1 MRHSKEFIT
10 EILELWYIGC
20 SAREISK
27 DPLIIHMFMENS
39 LTSETLTRNMII
51 GIINRNGGSFKKG
64 LKISEDYKPE
74 SFQKLNDEIKQY
86 NLKKKMLREKNK
98 YRERKCLKCQ
108 EIYILPKNIYFCEF
122 CTKLNKKHIDTSG
135 YSVHLNTI

>member
-39 LTSETLTRNMII
+39 LTSETLTKNMII

-64 LKISEDYKPE
+64 LKISEDYEPK
-74 SFQKLNDEIKQY
+74 SFHKLNDQIKQY
-86 NLKKKMLREKNK
+86 NLKAKMLREKNK

>member
-1 MRHSKEFIT
+1 
-10 EILELWYIGC
+10 
-20 SAREISK
+20 
-27 DPLIIHMFMENS
+27 MENS

>member
-39 LTSETLTRNMII
+39 LTSETLTKNMII

>member
-27 DPLIIHMFMENS
+27 DPLIIHMVMENS

-64 LKISEDYKPE
+64 LKI
-74 SFQKLNDEIKQY
+74 
-86 NLKKKMLREKNK
+86 
-98 YRERKCLKCQ
+98 
-108 EIYILPKNIYFCEF
+108 
-122 CTKLNKKHIDTSG
+122 
-135 YSVHLNTI
+135 